1 LIASPPSA
9 PVPPASPALRPKAFA
24 IVGTSNSGK
33 TELICRLLEW
43 FGAQG
48 LKAAVLK
55 HSHHQRIGD
64 DGKDTWRYRQ
74 AGARLV
80 GLAAPGLI
88 QITRSGPGEPPLQ
101 MILAEMIQAADLIL
115 VEGYKTSD
123 LPKIGLAPPDTAS
136 PLPDYPHL
144 LAWVSPRPLPTRLP
158 VFNPLEVA
166 AIGRFIQD
174 QLGGR

>member
-1 LIASPPSA
+1 M
-9 PVPPASPALRPKAFA
+9 
-24 IVGTSNSGK
+24 VGSSNSGK

-43 FGAQG
+43 FTNQG
-48 LKAAVLK
+48 LRVAVLK
-55 HSHHQRIGD
+55 HSHHQQLGD

-144 LAWVSPRPLPTRLP
+144 VAWVSARPLPTQLP
-158 VFNPLEVA
+158 VFNPLQVA
-166 AIGRFIQD
+166 EIGRFIQD